1 MPRPS
6 RSERWVAVFLVIGV
20 GVGLRSGE
28 AAAQEKAPGK
38 PETAIK
44 RRTPTTEEE
53 LRKQLQ
59 SLPEAGFD
67 QQAAGELYTPIIKSM
82 KATPPVK
89 NLPQDLGAT
98 SLYEKAAR
106 DNRPDMVFLPWLAG
120 ADR

>member
-6 RSERWVAVFLVIGV
+6 RSARWVAVFLVLGV
-20 GVGLRSGE
+20 GVAVPRE
-28 AAAQEKAPGK
+28 AAAQEKAPAK
-38 PETAIK
+38 PEPAIK
-44 RRTPTTEEE
+44 RRTPTSEED

-67 QQAAGELYTPIIKSM
+67 QPAANELYVSLIKSM

-98 SLYEKAAR
+98 TLHEKAAG
-106 DNRPDMVFLPWLAG
+106 DNRPEAV
-120 ADR
+120 